1 MIENKHVLSDGSIG
15 TSRAVHSFH
24 YGLEGGR
31 KVYIQAGLHASELP
45 GMLVCH
51 YLRQML
57 ETEECLGTLLGE
69 VVVVPVANP
78 IGLDQTVLSYQMGR
92 FDLASGENF
101 NRRFPDLAASIA
113 EELEGQF
120 SGDVEANIALV
131 RATLQRQLA
140 AMRSSRQSDSLRTLL
155 LSLACD
161 ADIVL
166 DLHCDCESVLHLYA
180 HPQSLDDVM
189 PLAALLGA
197 HATLYAAEQ
206 GNIPFDEVC
215 SSFWMKLQQQLPH
228 VDLPL
233 PTVSICIELRGQL
246 EVSHAQAREDAVRIL
261 DYLRL
266 QGILAGKSTV
276 EVPEL
281 LHEATPLGGTEVL
294 YADAA
299 GVIVYLAECGR
310 LLDPGDPV
318 VDIVDPVSGKTQRY
332 NASVR
337 GVLFARQNRRFAMP
351 GMDLAYI
358 AGSELSRQGHLLS
371 A

>member
-1 MIENKHVLSDGSIG
+1 MIEKHHVLSDGSIG
-15 TSRAVHSFH
+15 TSRVVHSFH
-24 YGLEGGR
+24 YGIAGGR

-57 ETEECLGTLLGE
+57 EAEASLGAIQGE

-101 NRRFPDLAASIA
+101 NRRFPDLASVVAS
-113 EELEGQF
+113 ELQGRF
-120 SGDVEANIALV
+120 SGDVSADIGLV
-131 RATLQRQLA
+131 RATLHRLL
-140 AMRSSRQSDSLRTLL
+140 MEMKPVKQSDSLRALL
-155 LSLACD
+155 LSMACD

-189 PLAALLGA
+189 PLAALMGA

-206 GNIPFDEVC
+206 GNTPFDEVC
-215 SSFWMKLQQQLPH
+215 SSFWVKLQAQLP
-228 VDLPL
+228 DISLPL

-246 EVSHAQAREDAVRIL
+246 EVSHAQARQDAANIL

-266 QGILAGKSTV
+266 QGIIAGRDKV
-276 EVPEL
+276 EVPAL
-281 LHEATPLGGTEVL
+281 LHEATPLAGTQVL
-294 YADAA
+294 HAEAA
-299 GVIVYLAECGR
+299 GVIVYLAECGT
-310 LLDPGDPV
+310 LLKAGEPV
-318 VDIVDPVSGKTQRY
+318 VDVIDPVTGASHRY
-332 NASVR
+332 TASVG
-337 GVLFARQNRRFAMP
+337 GVLFARQNRRYAMP